1 MEIFLLKDLINFDKD
16 SIVLKDKIG
25 VLKDEL

>member
-1 MEIFLLKDLINFDKD
+1 MESFLLKHLINSDKD

-25 VLKDEL
+25 GLKDEL